1 MKVEPTGEEP
11 KYGLTLYCE
20 RESGERVAV
29 DVPVDCT
36 VADLEKA
43 FEVRRGE
50 LRIGDQPLKN
60 PEEMVCDTGV
70 SMQSVLAEDGRW
82 NLEELGRIVTTEY
95 PDFSLEKPNADV
107 RDKTLVCALVEDGRS
122 EPLSTLLRR
131 GGGSANERC
140 GLHYELASPCHV
152 AVRKGHS
159 EALSVLIR
167 DGGADVNLTDWDGF
181 TPVCAAAEL
190 GQYDCL
196 RILIT
201 EGHADVNK
209 RTIANGYM
217 TPCCIAAKKG
227 HAECLRLLITEG
239 KAIANKPTTCG
250 TTNPMR
256 EAAWQGHH
264 ECLRILI
271 NEGKGEVNVA
281 TEYGDQSTPAWNA
294 ASNGHAES
302 LRVLVRE
309 GNADVNFVRLGG
321 EVPIHQVAMRGH
333 YDCLRVLIEEGAD
346 VNKQLPGKYAPP
358 GDAQVWGDTTFDVHH
373 PSDSDSE
380 GGWTPCHIATT
391 YGQIACLRLLID
403 AGADV
408 EKPRND
414 GRTPCHVAAALGQVG
429 CLHTLI
435 REGKADVHRVTSKG
449 ETACFLAARHSSHGC
464 LMLLISDTQ
473 ADLNRARGDG
483 DTPCCIAA
491 ARNDSATLCILIEG
505 RADVNKA
512 NFRTGFTPCYIAA
525 KLGHLEALRVIVD
538 DGQADLNKP
547 SGGMTP
553 LAVAES
559 NGHSSCV
566 SFLRTVG
573 RRREDAPV
581 AVEDAPVAKRKRGPA
596 TTFR

>member
-1 MKVEPTGEEP
+1 MEIEPTEEEP
-11 KYGLTLYCE
+11 KYGLRVYCE

-95 PDFSLEKPNADV
+95 PDFSLENPNARVSDQ
-107 RDKTLVCALVEDGRS
+107 TLVCALVADGRS

-131 GGGSANERC
+131 GGGSANATC
-140 GLHYELASPCHV
+140 GLHYENASPCHI

-209 RTIANGYM
+209 QEEDSL

-227 HAECLRLLITEG
+227 HAECLRLMITEG

-250 TTNPMR
+250 MT
-256 EAAWQGHH
+256 EAARQGHH
-264 ECLRILI
+264 ECLRIL
-271 NEGKGEVNVA
+271 
-281 TEYGDQSTPAWNA
+281 TTPAWNA
-294 ASNGHAES
+294 AAFGHAES

-309 GNADVNFVRLGG
+309 GNADVNVAGLGG
-321 EVPIHQVAMRGH
+321 EAPIHHVAMRGH

-346 VNKQLPGKYAPP
+346 VNTQLPGKYEVR
-358 GDAQVWGDTTFDVHH
+358 GNTTFGLHY
-373 PSDSDSE
+373 PSDSE

-408 EKPRND
+408 DKPRND
-414 GRTPCHVAAALGQVG
+414 GRTPCHVAAALGQAS

-435 REGKADVHRVTSKG
+435 WKGKADVHRVTLKG

-473 ADLNRARGDG
+473 ADLNRARG
-483 DTPCCIAA
+483 
-491 ARNDSATLCILIEG
+491 
-505 RADVNKA
+505 
-512 NFRTGFTPCYIAA
+512 
-525 KLGHLEALRVIVD
+525 
-538 DGQADLNKP
+538 
-547 SGGMTP
+547 
-553 LAVAES
+553 
-559 NGHSSCV
+559 
-566 SFLRTVG
+566 
-573 RRREDAPV
+573 
-581 AVEDAPVAKRKRGPA
+581 
-596 TTFR
+596 